1 MSDLCYIKTR
11 NSLKQ
16 RQKQHKILNAIKEK
30 IMSIHDYMSL
40 KSNGSVNPELVL
52 MVCNCV
58 ENTIKKHAGLNKKEF
73 VVEVLN
79 SIYQLSH
86 QEMENVR
93 EQCQYNYDNHLIEIV
108 PFTTKLASV
117 LWNYIKRK
125 I

>member
-11 NSLKQ
+11 HSLKQ
-16 RQKQHKILNAIKEK
+16 RQKHHKIINAIKEK
-30 IMSIHDYMSL
+30 IMSIHDYQTL

-58 ENTIKKHAGLNKKEF
+58 ENTIKKHAGVNKKEL
-73 VVEVLN
+73 VVEILN
-79 SIYQLSH
+79 SIYQLSR

-93 EQCQYNYDNHLIEIV
+93 EQCQHDYDNHLIELI
-108 PFTTKLASV
+108 PLTTKFFSI